1 MSCSTWARSN
11 FDDRGN
17 DSVRITGAGGA
28 KRPDTLKVVA
38 GYHDGWMGTGMIGFS
53 WPEAYLKCETS
64 ANIIKGLV
72 EERGWKPDEI
82 NVEYIGYNS
91 LLGANAD
98 PAQRDNL
105 NECFIRMT
113 IRTKDKRIADGFGR
127 LFPWL
132 GLSGPPFVGRLQG
145 RAGREGIARAVADTG
160 AARGD
165 RAACCDRRRGGRMK
179 VGLWKIAHARSG
191 DKADRADIG
200 LFAYDAP
207 TYAVLKRE
215 VTRERLAAHFA
226 DICKGPVELYP
237 LDNLLAI
244 KIVLNAA
251 LQGGAAR
258 SLRMDNLGKSVAA
271 QLLRMEI
278 EAPAD
283 LPRLARCMS
292 VRADARSRS
301 RAATTRA
308 TGARSCCASPRSCS
322 ARRASTAPR
331 SAISRARRACTRA
344 ARSITSRPSRTFWSP

>member
-1 MSCSTWARSN
+1 
-11 FDDRGN
+11 
-17 DSVRITGAGGA
+17 
-28 KRPDTLKVVA
+28 
-38 GYHDGWMGTGMIGFS
+38 
-53 WPEAYLKCETS
+53 
-64 ANIIKGLV
+64 
-72 EERGWKPDEI
+72 
-82 NVEYIGYNS
+82 
-91 LLGANAD
+91 
-98 PAQRDNL
+98 
-105 NECFIRMT
+105 
-113 IRTKDKRIADGFGR
+113 
-127 LFPWL
+127 
-132 GLSGPPFVGRLQG
+132 
-145 RAGREGIARAVADTG
+145 
-160 AARGD
+160 
-165 RAACCDRRRGGRMK
+165 MK

-283 LPRLARCMS
+283 LPRLANPFTVPACGGGSGM
-292 VRADARSRS
+292 ALARDEGEHEIKRT

-308 TGARSCCASPRSCS
+308 TGARRCCGSPLSCS

-331 SAISRARRACTRA
+331 SAISRTRRACTRA